1 MSLFGRFLTGCL
13 LAGLIGQAVPCAA
26 GGLGFNAGGVRLG
39 AEVKSIAEIRNEQVV
54 RQRWDY
60 SCGSAALSTVLTY
73 YLDDPTPESA
83 VVVSI
88 LRRTD
93 PVRVRSRGGF
103 SLLDLKNYLGR
114 RGYDSAGYAELELDE
129 LEAFEVPAILPLSLK
144 GYDHFVVFRGRYGDR
159 VVLADPAFG
168 NMTMSVARFSELWK
182 SRIAFVIKGV
192 ERQDGET
199 TLDVAMLPF
208 PNPSLVQRLTAS
220 GRFRRIVLQ

>member
-1 MSLFGRFLTGCL
+1 MAQRLIVICAAVLSLTLPGSS
-13 LAGLIGQAVPCAA
+13 IA
-26 GGLGFNAGGVRLG
+26 GGLAFQAGGLRLSSQVRSLM
-39 AEVKSIAEIRNEQVV
+39 EIREDRIV

-73 YLDDPTPESA
+73 HLDDPTPESA

-103 SLLDLKNYLGR
+103 SLLDLKRYLER
-114 RGYDSAGYAELELDE
+114 RGYASTGYAELELED
-129 LEAFEVPAILPLSLK
+129 LESFAVPPIVPISLK

-168 NMTMSVARFSELWK
+168 NLTMSTSRFEELWK
-182 SRIAFVIKGV
+182 DGIGFVVTGI
-192 ERQDGET
+192 ERRDAGDRLEP
-199 TLDVAMLPF
+199 AALPF
-208 PNPSLVQRLTAS
+208 ANASAIQRLTS
-220 GRFRRIVLQ
+220 TSPFRRLQLP